1 VTGTNLSGT
10 TKVLFGTQAATA
22 ITTVSGTQPGATSPA
37 ESPGDRNIYVVTPA
51 GTSAA
56 TPADGYYFEPPSP
69 TVTAVSPR
77 SGSSLGGTT
86 VTITGTNVDGGVST
100 RVHFGLTTATG
111 VKIISNTELT
121 AVAPSHAAGLINVEV
136 TTSGGTSVPSSADWF
151 TYTTTTPIPF
161 VSSLSPAAGPAT
173 GGTTVTVTGSYLTGA
188 TDVLFGKVAGT
199 KVTVVSDTELTVTSP
214 TEGLGLHDVF
224 VVTPNGTSAKG
235 VGDEFYAEPPVPVV
249 TGVSPRSGGSNGGTT
264 ITITGT
270 DLHDIG
276 TTDVLVGTVAA
287 SVTAVSATEITAVT
301 PPEAVGLRNVF
312 VTTPNGK
319 SVSDTGDEFDYQ

>member
-1 VTGTNLSGT
+1 MTGTNLSGT

-161 VSSLSPAAGPAT
+161 VSSLSPVACRLSPSARRPSPVVINLRRRPAVHGWSGAAP
-173 GGTTVTVTGSYLTGA
+173 L
-188 TDVLFGKVAGT
+188 
-199 KVTVVSDTELTVTSP
+199 
-214 TEGLGLHDVF
+214 
-224 VVTPNGTSAKG
+224 
-235 VGDEFYAEPPVPVV
+235 AEPPIDCPID
-249 TGVSPRSGGSNGGTT
+249 SP
-264 ITITGT
+264 
-270 DLHDIG
+270 
-276 TTDVLVGTVAA
+276 AA
-287 SVTAVSATEITAVT
+287 ESRRDRRASPDCAGA
-301 PPEAVGLRNVF
+301 P
-312 VTTPNGK
+312 
-319 SVSDTGDEFDYQ
+319 